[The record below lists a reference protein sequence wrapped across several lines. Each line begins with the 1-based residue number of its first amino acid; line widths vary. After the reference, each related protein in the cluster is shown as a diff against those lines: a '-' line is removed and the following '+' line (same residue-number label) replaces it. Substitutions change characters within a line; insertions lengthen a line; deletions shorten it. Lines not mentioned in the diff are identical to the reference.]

1 MSIKN
6 KLVTAFTIIL
16 VLLTG
21 MGIISIIFLSRVN
34 STSTIIANEVIPR
47 INVASHIN
55 YDVARFRSY
64 EYEHIVLTS
73 VEDMDA
79 LELRMKDLKNEVNQY
94 LEKYQSYNAEDVK
107 PVKEEWDKY
116 LAEHDKLIRLSR
128 AMDTENSIIT
138 IKGDSKTA
146 FDNIEKAL
154 NALIEASQKNSIET
168 SLKGDAMYKSISRIV
183 FIVVIVSI
191 LFGISMTVFI
201 TFSVTKPIKVLKL
214 RLQELV
220 ERGGDLTQHIQ
231 LKSRDEIGQLAN
243 AVNQFIDNIRGII
256 IEVNQSVTGVEGA
269 AFNVRDCL
277 GVLSQ
282 NVDES
287 SATIEELSAGMEETA
302 AAAEEVNAS
311 SADIENASVSLAER
325 AQQGADAVSKINSR
339 AAVLKKE
346 ALESQTAANI
356 LYENAKVNL
365 EEALKKSEAISQ
377 INVLSQGI
385 LEISEQTN
393 LLALNAAIEAARAGE
408 AGKGFAVVAD
418 EIRKLAEDSKNTV
431 SEIQRVT
438 VEVLSSVTS
447 LSANSKTIM
456 DFFDTTVT
464 KDYQGMVN
472 IGVAYG
478 NDGVFVNDL
487 VSDFSATSEELTAT
501 IEGIIRAISEVA
513 VTVNQGAAGTQDIAQ
528 RITEIVNLVEEV
540 NTQMNISLENSLKL
554 KLAVNKFMV

>member
-21 MGIISIIFLSRVN
+21 MGIISITFLSRVN

-47 INVASHIN
+47 INVASQIN
-55 YDVARFRSY
+55 YDVARFRSF
-64 EYEHIVLTS
+64 EYQHIVLTS
-73 VEDMDA
+73 IEDMDA
-79 LELRMKDLKNEVNQY
+79 LELRMKDLKTEVNQY
-94 LEKYQSYNAEDVK
+94 LEKYQSYHAEDVK

-116 LAEHDKLIRLSR
+116 LAEHDKLIKLSR
-128 AMDTENSIIT
+128 VMDTENSLIT
-138 IKGDSKTA
+138 IKGDSKAA

-168 SLKGDAMYKSISRIV
+168 SLKGDVMYKSISRIV

-256 IEVNQSVTGVEGA
+256 IEVNQSVTGVEGT

-287 SATIEELSAGMEETA
+287 SATIEELSAGMEE
-302 AAAEEVNAS
+302 V
-311 SADIENASVSLAER
+311 
-325 AQQGADAVSKINSR
+325 K
-339 AAVLKKE
+339 
-346 ALESQTAANI
+346 
-356 LYENAKVNL
+356 
-365 EEALKKSEAISQ
+365 
-377 INVLSQGI
+377 
-385 LEISEQTN
+385 
-393 LLALNAAIEAARAGE
+393 
-408 AGKGFAVVAD
+408 
-418 EIRKLAEDSKNTV
+418 
-431 SEIQRVT
+431 
-438 VEVLSSVTS
+438 
-447 LSANSKTIM
+447 
-456 DFFDTTVT
+456 
-464 KDYQGMVN
+464 
-472 IGVAYG
+472 
-478 NDGVFVNDL
+478 
-487 VSDFSATSEELTAT
+487 
-501 IEGIIRAISEVA
+501 
-513 VTVNQGAAGTQDIAQ
+513 
-528 RITEIVNLVEEV
+528 
-540 NTQMNISLENSLKL
+540 TQMNISLENSLKL
-554 KLAVNKFMV
+554 KSAVNKFKV

>member
-1 MSIKN
+1 
-6 KLVTAFTIIL
+6 
-16 VLLTG
+16 
-21 MGIISIIFLSRVN
+21 
-34 STSTIIANEVIPR
+34 
-47 INVASHIN
+47 
-55 YDVARFRSY
+55 
-64 EYEHIVLTS
+64 
-73 VEDMDA
+73 
-79 LELRMKDLKNEVNQY
+79 
-94 LEKYQSYNAEDVK
+94 
-107 PVKEEWDKY
+107 
-116 LAEHDKLIRLSR
+116 
-128 AMDTENSIIT
+128 MDTENSIIT